1 MTRSLLRKTVPALL
15 GAALTALVLA
25 SLGQANHLGFLALG
39 HTNTANQP
47 TELIGTT
54 AAPELRVVN
63 TTGSAGLRAESN
75 SGRGIFGLAET
86 GTGVFGQHSSVSGIQ
101 PGVQGDT
108 YSKAPTAVGVYGHV
122 VSTTPG
128 GPSAGVLGKN
138 EGTGSSHYGV
148 WGVDAGGGNGV
159 VGSAPTGKGVFG
171 SSPQGTGVRGFS
183 TSGIGIQAEG
193 GFYGLEALTDNNFGR
208 AVNAHHD
215 GTSSG
220 YGVYATTNLGT
231 GVWAV
236 GAGTTGY
243 GVYGT
248 NSTSGNHGAVG
259 LRFRG
264 VEGVAANS
272 GGIGVYGQA
281 DNGSTSAGVYGT
293 SLNGYAGRFI
303 GNVRIDGNLNVLG
316 SVTKGS
322 GAFRI
327 DHPLDPQHKYL
338 QHSFVESPQMMNVYN
353 GNARTDARGYAV
365 VRLPSWFQAL
375 NRSFR
380 YQLTPIGAFAQ
391 AIVWKKIAGNR
402 FTIRT
407 DKPHVEVS
415 WQVTGVR
422 HDSWANAHRVQV
434 EVPKEQ

>member
-1 MTRSLLRKTVPALL
+1 LL
-15 GAALTALVLA
+15 GAGLTALVLA

-39 HTNTANQP
+39 HTNTANQG
-47 TELIGTT
+47 TELIGNT

-86 GTGVFGQHSSVSGIQ
+86 GTGVFGQHSSVTGTQ

-108 YSKAPTAVGVYGHV
+108 YSTAPSAIGVFGHV

-128 GPSAGVLGKN
+128 GPSAGVLGEN

-148 WGVDAGGGNGV
+148 WGVDAGDGNGV
-159 VGSAPTGKGVFG
+159 VGSAPTGRGVFG

-183 TSGIGIQAEG
+183 STATGVQADG
-193 GFYGLEALTDNNFGR
+193 GSYGLEALTNNVAGR
-208 AVNAHHD
+208 AVYAHHD
-215 GTSSG
+215 GTSDG
-220 YGVYATTNLGT
+220 YGVYATTSLGT
-231 GVWAV
+231 GVYAI
-236 GAGTTGY
+236 GAGTSGE
-243 GVYGT
+243 GVYGA
-248 NSTSGNHGAVG
+248 NSTSGNHGAIG

-264 VEGVAANS
+264 AEGVALNTN
-272 GGIGVYGQA
+272 GIGVYGQA
-281 DNGSTSAGVYGT
+281 DNGSLSAGVYGT

-303 GNVRIDGNLNVLG
+303 GNVRIDGDLNVIG
-316 SVTKGS
+316 SVTKGG

-353 GNARTDARGYAV
+353 GNVRTDAKGFAV

-380 YQLTPIGAFAQ
+380 YQLTPIGAFSQ
-391 AIVWKKIAGNR
+391 AIVWKKIAENR

-407 DKPHVEVS
+407 DKPGVEVS

-422 HDSWANAHRVQV
+422 HDQWANTHRVQV
-434 EVPKEQ
+434 EVPKGQ